1 MLQRSEPLSEGM
13 EQINRLMERVARLY
27 QEGRYKQAFAV
38 AQQACDLTRRE
49 VGARHPL
56 FAASPNNLALL
67 YHDMGDL
74 AAAPGTILAFDLGK
88 YKSVAC
94 LYDRAT
100 AAATF
105 DSIPT
110 SRGELLRLIDRHR
123 PSPPSS
129 RAASTPSWPA
139 SAERARKRCRSRP

>member
-1 MLQRSEPLSEGM
+1 MSEGM

-27 QEGRYKQAFAV
+27 QEGRYQQAFAV

-74 AAAPGTILAFDLGK
+74 AAAPGTILALDLGK

-94 LYDRAT
+94 LYDLGTARA
-100 AAATF
+100 AFASVA
-105 DSIPT
+105 T
-110 SRGELLRLIDRHR
+110 SRGSCSDSSTGTGSPR
-123 PSPPSS
+123 PHPEPHP
-129 RAASTPSWPA
+129 RPA
-139 SAERARKRCRSRP
+139 GRPGLVGGRRGHG